1 MRPVNLSA
9 LVALVLADLS
19 AGTSA
24 RPTVSYSPLDEGMVE
39 VLLTDDDGMGV
50 GFGVQPDRSEADVL
64 CALADRIPD
73 AFVELYAVGLPL
85 VPGTRRP
92 ARADV
97 VDGVAL
103 WTDPA
108 GGPWSCPV
116 GRYGET
122 VRPHGGP

>member
-1 MRPVNLSA
+1 MGLRE
-9 LVALVLADLS
+9 LVALILADLS
-19 AGTSA
+19 AGTSEV
-24 RPTVSYSPLDEGMVE
+24 PTVSYLPLDEGQVE
-39 VLLTDDDGMGV
+39 VLLQDDGMGV
-50 GFGVQPDRSEADVL
+50 GFGVDPARSEADVL

-73 AFVELYAVGLPL
+73 AYVELYAVGLPI

-97 VDGVAL
+97 VNGIAV

-116 GRYGET
+116 GRYGDA
-122 VRPHGGP
+122 VRSGRHA